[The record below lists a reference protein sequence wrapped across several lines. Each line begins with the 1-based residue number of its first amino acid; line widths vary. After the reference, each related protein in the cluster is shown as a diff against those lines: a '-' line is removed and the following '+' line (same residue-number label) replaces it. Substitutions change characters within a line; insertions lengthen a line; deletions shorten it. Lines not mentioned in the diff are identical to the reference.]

1 MQKRHLMRLIN
12 VIIAAL
18 LFLFF
23 SLTGTYME
31 LRILLMLLVMLLI
44 PQAFLEKLTDFFLF
58 GKLKQASL
66 ALLELE
72 QLNTDLNK
80 AIRFH
85 DIDQLLKNRFNV
97 LFEAVPFAF
106 YILENDSFYLAHQQ
120 RINDPDIL
128 KLDIKATILENL
140 PAQSVRS
147 LHISQMGLDE
157 NITQKL
163 IAAGLTHL
171 YPFLGHTHIFAFLL
185 TSKHRLPML
194 KQTDNRNLFERIQR
208 KAGLILENTGL
219 IIDLEKKNFETRKLV
234 EISHQILSSLQVK
247 PILDFILETVQTL
260 IPYDAAAIFLLDES
274 GQHLLNTSSRGY
286 PEQMLRNLHLKVG
299 QGACGLVVQSRQ
311 IDILDDVRSAGH
323 YIQIRPET
331 RSQIAVPL
339 IFEAMVIGV
348 IVLES
353 DRLAFYTIQR
363 RESLELFASLASIA
377 IRNAQQVEEIIAK
390 KAMETDLINAG
401 MVQRGLLTQHFPSSE
416 TLKITALNVPSKI
429 VSGDLYD
436 IFGIR
441 DKQIVITIGDVSGKG
456 VPASL
461 MMTLILASLRS
472 QQRNYLTSCDPVFR
486 LNNLLHDSTQQ
497 GSYTT
502 FFYGIINLESNEIIY
517 TNAGHNPPFIFHG
530 DGRITRLKTGGIVLG
545 FLANQNYVQETVPF
559 MQGDLLVAFTDGLTE
574 TMNSREEEFGEER
587 LIELV
592 KKYRGEGIFMLKEK
606 IVGELQAFSR
616 QDSPEDDITL
626 ILAEHF

>member
-1 MQKRHLMRLIN
+1 MRLIN

-18 LFLFF
+18 LFLLF

-44 PQAFLEKLTDFFLF
+44 PQAFLEKLTDIFLF
-58 GKLKQASL
+58 GNLKRASL
-66 ALLELE
+66 ALQELE
-72 QLNTDLNK
+72 QLNNNLNK
-80 AIRFH
+80 AVRFH
-85 DIDQLLKNRFNV
+85 DVNQALQTSFDR
-97 LFEAVPFAF
+97 LFETVPFAF
-106 YILENDSFYLAHQQ
+106 YILENDSFYLAHHCK
-120 RINDPDIL
+120 INDSDL
-128 KLDIKATILENL
+128 LHMDIKAAVFDKL
-140 PAQSVRS
+140 PVQNVRS
-147 LHISQMGLDE
+147 LRISQIGLDE
-157 NITQKL
+157 GITQKFT
-163 IAAGLTHL
+163 AAGLTHL

-185 TSKHRLPML
+185 TNKYRLPIL
-194 KQTDNRNLFERIQR
+194 KQIDNRIMFERIQK

-234 EISHQILSSLQVK
+234 EISQKILSSLQVK

-260 IPYDAAAIFLLDES
+260 IPYDAAAIFLIDPG
-274 GQHLLNTSSRGY
+274 GQQLLNTSSRGY

-299 QGACGLVVQSRQ
+299 QGASGLVVQSRQ
-311 IDILDDVRSAGH
+311 VDILDDVRAARH

-339 IFEAMVIGV
+339 IFEEMVIGV

-353 DRLAFYTIQR
+353 DRLAFYTTQR

-390 KAMETDLINAG
+390 KALENDLLNAG
-401 MVQRGLLTQHFPSSE
+401 TVQRSLLTSQFPSSDA
-416 TLKITALNVPSKI
+416 LKITALNVPSKI

-441 DKQIVITIGDVSGKG
+441 DKQIVVTIGDVSGKG

-486 LNNLLHDSTQQ
+486 LNNLLHESTPE

-502 FFYGIINLESNEIIY
+502 FFYGIINMESNEIIY
-517 TNAGHNPPFIFHG
+517 TNAGHNPPFIFHT
-530 DGRITRLKTGGIVLG
+530 DGRISRLKTGGIVLG
-545 FLANQNYVQETVPF
+545 FLANQDYVQETVPF
-559 MQGDLLVAFTDGLTE
+559 GRGDLFLAFTDGLTE

-587 LIELV
+587 LTRLV
-592 KKYRGEGIFMLKEK
+592 EKYRGEGIYALKEK
-606 IVGELQAFSR
+606 ILAELQTFSR
-616 QDSPEDDITL
+616 QSSPEDDITI